1 MSGDR
6 PFKVGVTIHP
16 QQCTIGE
23 LRDAWRRADELGV
36 DSIWFWDHFFPLY
49 GDPEGNQ
56 FECWSLLAAVALD
69 TRASQIGPIEKSI
82 RAALAGY
89 STYDVEFGRDLR
101 ALAVHDCGDLKIANL
116 APEQALEPIREAVS
130 KAVKHSAAV
139 VILGGDNSITYPAA
153 KPATGLLTFD
163 AHFDLRDMDNG
174 LTNGNP
180 IRALLA
186 DGFPGG
192 QIVQVGIQSFANSRA
207 YAEVARRAGIT
218 FITLEQIRLRGI
230 ENVTAEALTQLS
242 NSADFIYIDFD
253 LDILDRTFA
262 PATPGSRPGGLAPWE
277 LRRAARLCGLHPRVR
292 AIDLVEIDPTRD
304 VADATSLAA
313 AACLLS
319 FASGLHQRLRG

>member
-1 MSGDR
+1 VSVR
-6 PFKVGVTIHP
+6 PSDPNWPSAGEWLAGERAAKP
-16 QQCTIGE
+16 IGT
-23 LRDAWRRADELGV
+23 LTVLGA
-36 DSIWFWDHFFPLY
+36 P
-49 GDPEGNQ
+49 
-56 FECWSLLAAVALD
+56 VALGSLSAGRCD
-69 TRASQIGPIEKSI
+69 LAPQAI
-82 RAALAGY
+82 RAALARY

-101 ALAVHDCGDLKIANL
+101 ALAVNDCGDLKIADL
-116 APEQALEPIREAVS
+116 RPEQALAPIREAVL
-130 KAVKHSAAV
+130 KAVAHSSAV

-153 KPATGLLTFD
+153 KPANALLTFD
-163 AHFDLRDMDNG
+163 AHFDLRALHNG

-192 QIVQVGIQSFANSRA
+192 QIVQIGIQSFANSRA
-207 YAEVARRAGIT
+207 YADVARQAGIT

-242 NSADFIYIDFD
+242 NSADFIYVDFD

-262 PATPGSRPGGLAPWE
+262 PATPGSRPGGLTPWE

>member
-1 MSGDR
+1 MSVR
-6 PFKVGVTIHP
+6 PIDPNWPSAGEWLAGERAGK
-16 QQCTIGE
+16 TIGT
-23 LRDAWRRADELGV
+23 LTILGAPV
-36 DSIWFWDHFFPLY
+36 AQ
-49 GDPEGNQ
+49 G
-56 FECWSLLAAVALD
+56 SLTGGRCDLAPQA
-69 TRASQIGPIEKSI
+69 I
-82 RAALAGY
+82 RAALARY

-101 ALAVHDCGDLKIANL
+101 ALAVHDCGDLKIADL
-116 APEQALEPIREAVS
+116 TPEQALAPIREAVS
-130 KAVKHSAAV
+130 KAVKHSDAL

-163 AHFDLRDMDNG
+163 AHFDLRSLENG
-174 LTNGNP
+174 LTSGNP

-207 YAEVARRAGIT
+207 YADVARQAGIT
-218 FITLEQIRLRGI
+218 FISLEQIRLRGI

-242 NSADFIYIDFD
+242 NSSDFIYVDFD

-262 PATPGSRPGGLAPWE
+262 PATPGSRPGGLSPWE

-304 VADATSLAA
+304 VADTTSLAA

>member
-1 MSGDR
+1 MSVRAVDPNWPSAGDWLAGER
-6 PFKVGVTIHP
+6 AAK
-16 QQCTIGE
+16 TIGT
-23 LRDAWRRADELGV
+23 LTILGA
-36 DSIWFWDHFFPLY
+36 P
-49 GDPEGNQ
+49 
-56 FECWSLLAAVALD
+56 VALGSLSGARCD
-69 TRASQIGPIEKSI
+69 LAPAAI
-82 RAALAGY
+82 RAALDRY

-101 ALAVHDCGDLKIANL
+101 ALAVHDCGDLKIADL
-116 APEQALEPIREAVS
+116 RPEQALEPIREAVS

-163 AHFDLRDMDNG
+163 AHFDLRALDHG
-174 LTNGNP
+174 LSNGNP

-186 DGFPGG
+186 DGFPKG
-192 QIVQVGIQSFANSRA
+192 QIVQVGIQSFSNSRA
-207 YAEVARRAGIT
+207 YADIARQAGIT
-218 FITLEQIRLRGI
+218 FITLEQVRLRGI

-242 NSADFIYIDFD
+242 NSADFIYVDFD
-253 LDILDRTFA
+253 LDVLDRTFA
-262 PATPGSRPGGLAPWE
+262 PATSGSRPGGLAPWE

>member
-1 MSGDR
+1 VSVR
-6 PFKVGVTIHP
+6 PIDPNWPSAAEWLAGERVAK
-16 QQCTIGE
+16 TIGT
-23 LRDAWRRADELGV
+23 LGILGAPAALGALSAGRC
-36 DSIWFWDHFFPLY
+36 D
-49 GDPEGNQ
+49 
-56 FECWSLLAAVALD
+56 LAPKA
-69 TRASQIGPIEKSI
+69 I
-82 RAALAGY
+82 RAALARY

-101 ALAVHDCGDLKIANL
+101 ALAVHDCGDLNIAEMR
-116 APEQALEPIREAVS
+116 PEQALQPIREAVD
-130 KAVKHSAAV
+130 KATRHSDALV
-139 VILGGDNSITYPAA
+139 VLGGDNSITFPAA
-153 KPATGLLTFD
+153 KRATGLLTFD
-163 AHFDLRDMDNG
+163 AHFDLRSLENG

-180 IRALLA
+180 IRALLSE
-186 DGFPGG
+186 GFAGG

-207 YAEVARRAGIT
+207 YADVARQAGIT
-218 FITLEQIRLRGI
+218 FITLDQIRLRGI

-242 NSADFIYIDFD
+242 NSGDFIYVDFD

>member
-1 MSGDR
+1 VSIR
-6 PFKVGVTIHP
+6 PIDPNWPSAGEWIAGGHIAK
-16 QQCTIGE
+16 TIGT
-23 LRDAWRRADELGV
+23 LTILGA
-36 DSIWFWDHFFPLY
+36 P
-49 GDPEGNQ
+49 
-56 FECWSLLAAVALD
+56 VALGSITGGRCD
-69 TRASQIGPIEKSI
+69 LAPPAI
-82 RAALAGY
+82 RAALDRY

-101 ALAVHDCGDLKIANL
+101 ALAVHDCGDLKIAGL
-116 APEQALEPIREAVS
+116 RPEQAQEPIREAIS

-139 VILGGDNSITYPAA
+139 VVLGGDNSITYPAA
-153 KPATGLLTFD
+153 KQATGLLTFD
-163 AHFDLRDMDNG
+163 AHFDLRATDNG
-174 LTNGNP
+174 LSNGNP

-207 YAEVARRAGIT
+207 YAEVARQAGIT

-242 NSADFIYIDFD
+242 NSADFIYVDFD

-262 PATPGSRPGGLAPWE
+262 PAAPGSRPGGLAPWE
-277 LRRAARLCGLHPRVR
+277 LRRAARLCGLHPRVH

>member
-1 MSGDR
+1 MSVR
-6 PFKVGVTIHP
+6 PIDPHWPSAGEWLAGERIAN
-16 QQCTIGE
+16 TIGT
-23 LRDAWRRADELGV
+23 LTILGAPIALG
-36 DSIWFWDHFFPLY
+36 SISGGRCD
-49 GDPEGNQ
+49 
-56 FECWSLLAAVALD
+56 LAPQA
-69 TRASQIGPIEKSI
+69 I
-82 RAALAGY
+82 RAAMDRY

-101 ALAVHDCGDLKIANL
+101 ALAIHDCGDLKIADRS
-116 APEQALEPIREAVS
+116 PEQALEPIREAVS
-130 KAVKHSAAV
+130 KAVRHSAAV
-139 VILGGDNSITYPAA
+139 VVLGGDNSITYPAA

-163 AHFDLRDMDNG
+163 AHFDLRALDHG

-207 YAEVARRAGIT
+207 YAEVARQAGIT

-242 NSADFIYIDFD
+242 NSADFIYVDFD

-262 PATPGSRPGGLAPWE
+262 PATPGSRPGGLTPWE

>member
-1 MSGDR
+1 MSIR
-6 PFKVGVTIHP
+6 PIDPNWPSAGEWIAGEHIAK
-16 QQCTIGE
+16 TIGT
-23 LRDAWRRADELGV
+23 LTILGA
-36 DSIWFWDHFFPLY
+36 P
-49 GDPEGNQ
+49 
-56 FECWSLLAAVALD
+56 VALGSITGGRCD
-69 TRASQIGPIEKSI
+69 LAPPAI
-82 RAALAGY
+82 RAALDRY

-101 ALAVHDCGDLKIANL
+101 ALAVHDCGDLKIAGL
-116 APEQALEPIREAVS
+116 RPEEAHEPIREAIS

-139 VILGGDNSITYPAA
+139 VVLGGDNSITYPAA
-153 KPATGLLTFD
+153 KQATGLLTFD
-163 AHFDLRDMDNG
+163 AHFDLRATDNG
-174 LTNGNP
+174 LSNGNP

-207 YAEVARRAGIT
+207 YAEVARQAGIT

-242 NSADFIYIDFD
+242 NSADFIYVDFD

-262 PATPGSRPGGLAPWE
+262 PAAPGSRPGGLAPWE

-292 AIDLVEIDPTRD
+292 AIDLVEVDPTRD

>member
-1 MSGDR
+1 VSVR
-6 PFKVGVTIHP
+6 PIDPNWPSAGEWLAGEKSAK
-16 QQCTIGE
+16 TIGK
-23 LRDAWRRADELGV
+23 LTILGA
-36 DSIWFWDHFFPLY
+36 P
-49 GDPEGNQ
+49 
-56 FECWSLLAAVALD
+56 VALGSLSGGRFD
-69 TRASQIGPIEKSI
+69 LAPQTI
-82 RAALAGY
+82 RAAMDRY

-101 ALAVHDCGDLKIANL
+101 ALAVHDCGDLKIADL
-116 APEQALEPIREAVS
+116 TPEQARDPIREAVT
-130 KAVKHSAAV
+130 KAVKHCDAL

-153 KPATGLLTFD
+153 KPASGLLTFD
-163 AHFDLRDMDNG
+163 AHFDLRSLANG
-174 LTNGNP
+174 LNCGNP

-207 YAEVARRAGIT
+207 YADVARQAGIT
-218 FITLEQIRLRGI
+218 FISLEQIRLRGI

-242 NSADFIYIDFD
+242 NSADFIYVDFD

-304 VADATSLAA
+304 VADTTSLAA

>member
-1 MSGDR
+1 VSVR
-6 PFKVGVTIHP
+6 PIDLNWPSAAEWLAGERAAK
-16 QQCTIGE
+16 TIGTITI
-23 LRDAWRRADELGV
+23 LGAPLALG
-36 DSIWFWDHFFPLY
+36 SIAGGRCD
-49 GDPEGNQ
+49 
-56 FECWSLLAAVALD
+56 LAPQAV
-69 TRASQIGPIEKSI
+69 RS
-82 RAALAGY
+82 ALARY

-101 ALAVHDCGDLKIANL
+101 ALAVHDCGDLKIAAL
-116 APEQALEPIREAVS
+116 SPEQALEPIREAVA
-130 KAVKHSAAV
+130 KAAKHSPAV

-153 KPATGLLTFD
+153 KSATGLLTFD
-163 AHFDLRDMDNG
+163 AHFDLRGTDHG

-192 QIVQVGIQSFANSRA
+192 QIVQIGIQSFANSRA
-207 YAEVARRAGIT
+207 YAEVARQAGIT

-242 NSADFIYIDFD
+242 NSADFIYVNFD
-253 LDILDRTFA
+253 LGILDRTFA
-262 PATPGSRPGGLAPWE
+262 PAASGSRPGGLAPWE

-304 VADATSLAA
+304 VAEATSLAA
-313 AACLLS
+313 AACMLS